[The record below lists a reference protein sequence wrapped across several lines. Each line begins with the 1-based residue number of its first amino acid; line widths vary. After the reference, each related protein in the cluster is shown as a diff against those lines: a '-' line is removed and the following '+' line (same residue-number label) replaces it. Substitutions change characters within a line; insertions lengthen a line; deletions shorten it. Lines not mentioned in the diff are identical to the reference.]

1 MTSFSRGQS
10 CAATRSGMAE
20 YYAMCLTAEELL
32 HLGAILKHFGFH
44 VNTTLL
50 CDLVAARRIAQRSG
64 LGKELAISTMWP
76 QQTVMNRG
84 LQVKSVTSKA
94 NKSHCSTK
102 VLPEARL
109 RAMRAACGIVTP
121 GEATKTT
128 SRTSSRP
135 PSALRW
141 CDEAQSNDHP
151 GRQTGELVGN
161 LAGDGRRRAKRID
174 LYSVTRGRTRHV
186 AK

>member
-1 MTSFSRGQS
+1 
-10 CAATRSGMAE
+10 MAE
-20 YYAMCLTAEELL
+20 YYTMYLSAEELL
-32 HLGAILKHFGFH
+32 HLRAILKHFGFH

-50 CDLVAARRIAQRSG
+50 CDLVAARGIAQRSG
-64 LGKELAISTMWP
+64 LGKVKELAISTLWP
-76 QQTVMNRG
+76 QQTVKNRG

-102 VLPEARL
+102 DLPEALL

-121 GEATKTT
+121 GEATKIT

-135 PSALRW
+135 LSALRW

-151 GRQTGELVGN
+151 GRRASWLEICRATGDDERNVLIY
-161 LAGDGRRRAKRID
+161 AQ
-174 LYSVTRGRTRHV
+174 
-186 AK
+186 